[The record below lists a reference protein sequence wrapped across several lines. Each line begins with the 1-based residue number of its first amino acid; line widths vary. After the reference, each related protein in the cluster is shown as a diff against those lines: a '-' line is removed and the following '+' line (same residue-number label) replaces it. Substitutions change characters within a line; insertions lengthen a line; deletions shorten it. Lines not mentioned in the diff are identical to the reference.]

1 MSIPITLITG
11 FLGSGK
17 STLINHVIADNPDIR
32 FGLVVNEFGDV
43 KLESQIIEASGDQ
56 VAELSN
62 GCMCCVVRGD
72 LIKTVAGLINKAPDI
87 GHVVLEASGLSD
99 PVPIANTFLNDE
111 LGGKIRFDAVICVVD
126 AVNFPTSIKEYPVAD
141 AQLKYSD
148 FILLSKVDA
157 ATPAQIAATK
167 KVILSHRPDAR
178 ILEMGPD
185 FATDLVFDTS
195 RVDHSQLAGLEIEE
209 HHHHEHEEGADGH
222 DDDDD
227 EHDDHGPSGIIK
239 GADGKMHY
247 HHSHE
252 PVQTL
257 FYKTKTPLDLQRFGV
272 MMRDLPVDVIR
283 AKGFLDFADPDAK
296 GKKFVLQMVGGR
308 PVLNAKAWEPGEV
321 HQSAMVFIGRKFDK
335 DAIVAMLK
343 KCEVDGTPKTGAK
356 TQGAAGTA
364 KGVAGN
370 HPGRLMNTHRG

>member
-72 LIKTVAGLINKAPDI
+72 LNKTVAGLINKAPDI
-87 GHVVLEASGLSD
+87 GHIVLEASGLSD

-126 AVNFPTSIKEYPVAD
+126 PVNFPTSIKEYPVAD

-148 FILLSKVDA
+148 FILLSKVDI

-167 KVILSHRPDAR
+167 KLILQRRPDAR
-178 ILEMGPD
+178 ILDMGAD

-209 HHHHEHEEGADGH
+209 HHHHEHEEGAD
-222 DDDDD
+222 DDDD
-227 EHDDHGPSGIIK
+227 EDEHGPSGIVK

-272 MMRDLPVDVIR
+272 MMRQLPVDVIR
-283 AKGFLDFADPDAK
+283 AKGFLDFADADAK

-308 PVLNAKAWEPGEV
+308 PVLNAKPWEPGEV
-321 HQSAMVFIGRKFDK
+321 HQSAMVFIGRKFDR
-335 DAIVAMLK
+335 DAITAMLK
-343 KCEVDGTPKTGAK
+343 KCEHSEAAPKP
-356 TQGAAGTA
+356 AARQNSAVKHT
-364 KGVAGN
+364 
-370 HPGRLMNTHRG
+370 GRLMNTHNN